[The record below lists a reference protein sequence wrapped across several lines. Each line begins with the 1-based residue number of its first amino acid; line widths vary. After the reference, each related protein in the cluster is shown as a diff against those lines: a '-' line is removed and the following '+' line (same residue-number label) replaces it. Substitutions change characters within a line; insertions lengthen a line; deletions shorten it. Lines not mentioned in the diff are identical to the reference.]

1 MRPPGSGSDDLLPR
15 ERRERPWAR
24 VTPLVRIVS
33 LLFFGLFLYEL
44 VRDMEMPHLVDNA
57 FMQIHAGGHTLFRV
71 FGLTA
76 AVAGGTFLQLF
87 VPFALGFYFIRQRQ
101 PLYVALCLFF
111 FFEQFLPIAR
121 YMADAQAQQLPWM
134 SIGRYESLIHDWNY
148 LFTQLGVLSYDTMI
162 AGIVR
167 SIGSLGMIGVIF
179 WFLWRAMIDIA
190 LDR

>member
-1 MRPPGSGSDDLLPR
+1 MRPPDSGSDELLPH
-15 ERRERPWAR
+15 EPRERPWAR
-24 VTPLVRIVS
+24 ITPSARIIS
-33 LLFFGLFLYEL
+33 LLFFGLFLYGL
-44 VRDMEMPHLVDNA
+44 ARDTEMPRLVDTA
-57 FMQIHAGGHTLFRV
+57 FMQIHAGGHALFRV

-76 AVAGGTFLQLF
+76 AVAGGTFLQLL
-87 VPFALGFYFIRQRQ
+87 VPFAPGFYFIRQRQ
-101 PLYVALCLFF
+101 PLGVALCMFC

>member
-1 MRPPGSGSDDLLPR
+1 MRSPDSGSGDLLPR
-15 ERRERPWAR
+15 EPRERAWAR
-24 VTPLVRIVS
+24 VSPFVFIVS
-33 LLFFGLFLYEL
+33 LLFFGLFLYGL
-44 VRDMEMPHLVDNA
+44 SRDMEMPHLIDIV
-57 FMQIHAGGHTLFRV
+57 FMQIHAGGHALFRV

-101 PLYVALCLFF
+101 SLGAALSMFF

-148 LFTQLGVLSYDTMI
+148 LFTQLGILSYDKVI
-162 AGIVR
+162 ASIVR
-167 SIGSLGMIGVIF
+167 SIGCLGMIGVTF
-179 WFLWRAMIDIA
+179 WFLWRALIDIA
-190 LDR
+190 LYG

>member
-1 MRPPGSGSDDLLPR
+1 MRPADYRSDDRLPR
-15 ERRERPWAR
+15 EPLEPWAR
-24 VTPLVRIVS
+24 VTPLVLIVS

-44 VRDMEMPHLVDNA
+44 VHDMEMPHLVDNA
-57 FMQIHAGGHTLFRV
+57 FMQIHTGGHTLLRV

-87 VPFALGFYFIRQRQ
+87 VPFAFGLYFVLQRQ

-162 AGIVR
+162 ADIIR
-167 SIGSLGMIGVIF
+167 SIGCLGMIGVVF
-179 WFLWRAMIDIA
+179 WFLWRAVIDIA
-190 LDR
+190 LYG

>member
-1 MRPPGSGSDDLLPR
+1 MRPADYGSDDRLPR
-15 ERRERPWAR
+15 EPREPWAR
-24 VTPLVRIVS
+24 VTPLVLIVS

-57 FMQIHAGGHTLFRV
+57 FMQIHAGGHTLLRV

-76 AVAGGTFLQLF
+76 AIAGGTLLQLF

-101 PLYVALCLFF
+101 SLYVALCLFF

-148 LFTQLGVLSYDTMI
+148 LFTQLGILSYDAVI
-162 AGIVR
+162 ASIVR
-167 SIGSLGMIGVIF
+167 SIGCLGMIGVVF
-179 WFLWRAMIDIA
+179 WFLWRAVMDIA
-190 LDR
+190 LYG

>member
-1 MRPPGSGSDDLLPR
+1 MRPAYSESDDPPS
-15 ERRERPWAR
+15 EPRERPWAR
-24 VTPLVRIVS
+24 LTPFVRIGS
-33 LLFFGLFLYEL
+33 LLFFGLFLYGL
-44 VRDMEMPHLVDNA
+44 VRDMEMPHLMDDV

-121 YMADAQAQQLPWM
+121 DMADAQAQQLPWM

-148 LFTQLGVLSYDTMI
+148 LFNQLGLLAYDTVI
-162 AGIVR
+162 ASIVR
-167 SIGSLGMIGVIF
+167 SIGCLGMIGVMF
-179 WFLWRAMIDIA
+179 WFLWRAVIDIA
-190 LDR
+190 LER